1 MRAPDEPDV
10 PAGQTISRSDW
21 LRFEDVSQ
29 DGRVTLLGTTP
40 SITTA
45 IWRGLLTDDP
55 WARSVLAAGVVPIL
69 TRLVLTGG
77 DGPITP
83 TVPITVH
90 GRYALAATVDAQ
102 GAVDRLLFGAW
113 TRLEAPRGT
122 TYGPPVPGAGA
133 PLTCGRAYGEHV
145 FTRLFAPPAQ
155 RRVTSLDRD
164 GAPWIPGARTTWR
177 PPEAVLTL
185 PDGATP
191 LDDALVVDD
200 APIRF
205 GLAHTDPNQHVNS
218 LVYPRLFEE
227 AAVRRLAAAHGHTRA
242 LLGRAVEVAFRKP
255 SFAGDTLTLTL
266 RTYRA
271 ADGTFGAVGAFTGT
285 DGDPRPRV
293 TLALELAP

>member
-1 MRAPDEPDV
+1 MRPPDEPDV
-10 PAGQTISRSDW
+10 PPGQTISRADW

-55 WARSVLAAGVVPIL
+55 WARSVLASGIVPIL

-83 TVPITVH
+83 TRPIMVH
-90 GRYALAATVDAQ
+90 GRYELAATVDAQ
-102 GAVDRLLFGAW
+102 GAVDRLVFGAW

-133 PLTCGRAYGEHV
+133 LLTCGRAYGEHV
-145 FTRLFAPPAQ
+145 FTRLFAPPDQ
-155 RRVTSLDRD
+155 RRVKALDRD
-164 GAPWIPGARTTWR
+164 GAPWVPDARTIWR
-177 PPEAVLTL
+177 PPEAVLAL

-200 APIRF
+200 VPIRLS
-205 GLAHTDPNQHVNS
+205 LAHTDPNQHVNS

-227 AAVRRLAAAHGHTRA
+227 AAIRRLAAHGHA
-242 LLGRAVEVAFRKP
+242 APLLGRACEVAFRKP
-255 SFAGDTLTLTL
+255 SFAGDTLTLAL
-266 RTYRA
+266 RTFRA
-271 ADGTFGAVGAFTGT
+271 TDGTFGAVGAFAGT
-285 DGDPRPRV
+285 DGDARPRV
-293 TLALELAP
+293 TLAIVLAP